1 MDRREIKR
9 LIKFFRSQKNIIIKK
24 KNDFFSIILI
34 YDSFKHEV

>member
-24 KNDFFSIILI
+24 KMIFFSIILI